1 MHYFPF
7 IQRLHSNKCWWAVQL
22 HSDSEIP
29 SPPVLVRIMTFSS
42 SKLSNEQFESRK
54 DGKYARYFPQFIQ
67 VLMQCIFIFMNK
79 KLTFLFIEESLFS
92 KWPFYHLFYPCH
104 PTKNHRCK
112 RHQPLAERHQLKL
125 QTVCLFSSIAMPS
138 SLRISEEQIN
148 HLASMARHEHSKS
161 GRVFLKNHENTGKW
175 LPRWCALYQNFL
187 FYFESEDSVKPLGT
201 IYLEHSSCERLCL
214 TNLKDSENQVWPYSL
229 CSIFPSLIL
238 KDFILLIIL
247 LFST

>member
-1 MHYFPF
+1 
-7 IQRLHSNKCWWAVQL
+7 
-22 HSDSEIP
+22 
-29 SPPVLVRIMTFSS
+29 
-42 SKLSNEQFESRK
+42 
-54 DGKYARYFPQFIQ
+54 
-67 VLMQCIFIFMNK
+67 
-79 KLTFLFIEESLFS
+79 
-92 KWPFYHLFYPCH
+92 
-104 PTKNHRCK
+104 
-112 RHQPLAERHQLKL
+112 
-125 QTVCLFSSIAMPS
+125 MPS

-187 FYFESEDSVKPLGT
+187 FYFESEDSVKPLGA

-238 KDFILLIIL
+238 KDFVLLIIL
-247 LFST
+247 LFSTQERSSFYLSSRGIFSCRSIGAEFFFQYLISNEKSKE